1 MSDRVGLL
9 LSVVVLLTSAMQVSD
24 FPEAPGKLIEGRF
37 PEPPPEPWDVFVSFC
52 EKDRHFWERM
62 EVHLEPIR
70 QRGVKIYSYDMIEP
84 GDKIRKEV
92 RSALL
97 TAVVAILL
105 ISADYLASDLM
116 RQEFPDLLE
125 QAERNGRRILWLE
138 VGICDLSEMEK
149 LTDYKKIGTGKPP
162 LCRLK
167 QPRQDEIYVELLGV
181 VKKTLIR
188 WHRYPQ
194 EA

>member
-1 MSDRVGLL
+1 MSDHVGLL
-9 LSVVVLLTSAMQVSD
+9 LSAAVLLAAAVQASD
-24 FPEAPGKLIEGRF
+24 VPGMPGKLIEGRF

-52 EKDRHFWERM
+52 EKDRQFWERL
-62 EVHLEPIR
+62 EVHLEPMR

-97 TAVVAILL
+97 SAVVSILL
-105 ISADYLASDLM
+105 ISADYLASDLV
-116 RQEFPDLLE
+116 REEFPDLLE
-125 QAERNGRRILWLE
+125 QAERNGGRILWLK

-149 LTDYKKIGTGKPP
+149 FTDYKKIGTGKPP

-167 QPRQDEIYVELLGV
+167 QPKQDEIYVELLGIIR
-181 VKKTLIR
+181 KTLVQ

-194 EA
+194 KT